1 MKAANGAD
9 QLSAGLTSAD
19 DGAHQLATGHAH
31 SPTGR
36 TTARTGSAA
45 LAAGAHQLSA
55 GIGQA
60 TTPLIDTLD
69 RVQRLG
75 LNPDD
80 VGAGRPNQRRAS
92 PRASD
97 RIAALNVDHQLAA
110 GIVDQVVNGPQAN
123 PDPSAQGPRRGAGR
137 SAETVER
144 PGHQLDDGRRPDPV
158 ARRSPAVAERV
169 W

>member
-1 MKAANGAD
+1 M
-9 QLSAGLTSAD
+9 
-19 DGAHQLATGHAH
+19 ATGAN
-31 SPTGR
+31 TLADGL

-45 LAAGAHQLSA
+45 LAAGAHQLST

-80 VGAGRPNQRRAS
+80 VSALAAQISGGVAT
-92 PRASD
+92 ASD

-110 GIVDQVVNGPQAN
+110 GIVDQVIGGLQSN
-123 PDPSAQGPRRGAGR
+123 PDPSARGLGEVLGGAQKLLNSQGLDPTTDDGLLRLRDGAHRLQNEFGDPHSQAGSCSPRR
-137 SAETVER
+137 
-144 PGHQLDDGRRPDPV
+144 
-158 ARRSPAVAERV
+158 
-169 W
+169 